1 MGDRKQAIGG
11 LDYET
16 CVNPNISAWWEI
28 VTVWSN
34 GNMAQKIESGLYLE
48 GDDTHRF
55 EKCMVDPDG
64 MIPRKGG
71 E

>member
-1 MGDRKQAIGG
+1 
-11 LDYET
+11 
-16 CVNPNISAWWEI
+16 
-28 VTVWSN
+28 
-34 GNMAQKIESGLYLE
+34 MAQKIESGLYLE